1 MEKVKMALV
10 GCGGMGTR
18 HLYGLHELV
27 QSPFNNIELAGLC
40 DIREENLEL
49 AAIEAEKLFG
59 FRPGTFTDL
68 EEMVREVPDLAM
80 VDVVTDPSVHHT
92 VACQALDLG
101 LHVLV
106 EKPMAITVGA
116 CRLMMEAAER
126 NERLLST
133 AENYRRDPSARLV
146 RRLIDEGA
154 IGTPYMGIYHQL
166 GGGNGIFITPWR
178 HLKDKGGAILDLGV
192 HFTDLIRYQ
201 LGDVAEVD
209 ADARLVEKVRKK
221 GGSAGLGY
229 AFYQRRHQAMDD
241 EVPATSEDTSLA
253 MMRMEGGATVSWL
266 VGLGGHGSCG
276 ANMILGDKGCIEGF
290 GNRGGSTR
298 LLRSGEEPVEY
309 DALLEANKEMPLE
322 PLAEHFFP
330 GRNTTGDEAVDW
342 KLIAM
347 EQFELA
353 EGILNGRPIEVNGE
367 EGMKD
372 VAALYAILESARA
385 GRSVKMSEIE
395 SCQVYAYQAE
405 IDEAL
410 GIRAP

>member
-1 MEKVKMALV
+1 MISAK
-10 GCGGMGTR
+10 
-18 HLYGLHELV
+18 
-27 QSPFNNIELAGLC
+27 
-40 DIREENLEL
+40 ENLEL
-49 AAIEAEKLFG
+49 AAAEAENLFG
-59 FRPGTFTDL
+59 FRPGTYTDL
-68 EEMVREVPDLAM
+68 EAMVRAVPDLAM
-80 VDVVTDPSVHHT
+80 VDVVTDPSVHHV

-116 CRLMMEAAER
+116 CRLMMDAAER
-126 NERLLST
+126 NGRLLST

-146 RRLIDEGA
+146 RHLIDNGV
-154 IGTPYMGIYHQL
+154 IGTPYLGLLHRL

-209 ADARLVEKVRKK
+209 ADARLIEKVRRK

-229 AFYQRRHQAMDD
+229 EFYQRRHAAMDD
-241 EVPATSEDTSLA
+241 EVPATSEDNSVA
-253 MMRMEGGATVSWL
+253 IMRMEGGATVSWIL
-266 VGLGGHGSCG
+266 GLGGHGSCG
-276 ANMILGDKGCIEGF
+276 AELIMGDKGCIEGY
-290 GNRGGSTR
+290 GNRGSSTR
-298 LLRSGEEPVEY
+298 LIRTGEEPVEY
-309 DALLEANKEMPLE
+309 DALLEAHREMPLE

-353 EGILNGRPIEVNGE
+353 EGILNGRKIEVDGE

-385 GRSVKMSEIE
+385 GRSVRMSEIE
-395 SCQVYAYQAE
+395 SCEVYDYQAE

-410 GIRAP
+410 GIS